1 MSAAIVMVAIILV
14 PVAVVFILGVFSLIA
29 EYSENPVIE
38 LVEEYRKKYSHTNEN
53 YQLSLKGTHHVQL
66 DRTRRDHPED
76 PSLGP
81 H

>member
-14 PVAVVFILGVFSLIA
+14 PVAIVFVLGVFSLIA

-53 YQLSLKGTHHVQL
+53 
-66 DRTRRDHPED
+66 
-76 PSLGP
+76 
-81 H
+81 